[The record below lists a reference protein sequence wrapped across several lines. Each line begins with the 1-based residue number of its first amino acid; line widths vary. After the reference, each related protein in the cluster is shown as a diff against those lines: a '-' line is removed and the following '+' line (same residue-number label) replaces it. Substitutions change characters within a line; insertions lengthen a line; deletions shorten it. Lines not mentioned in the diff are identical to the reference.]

1 MFKEF
6 GVTKEGIQTHLY
18 TLSNSKGMRVD
29 VSDYGATVVS
39 ILTEDKNGELVD
51 VSLGY
56 DNVTDYENNTCYF
69 GAIIGRNANRIAF
82 GQCMIDGVTY
92 QMNQNHHEN
101 NLHSGDRGFDVV
113 VWDAQF
119 DENEPGKIKFHYI
132 SKDMEQNLPGNFDV
146 TVTYKLLEDNTLSI
160 VYDAETDKTTLANMT
175 THIYYN
181 LNGHDNGNIGGHEL
195 MIPASLYTPMVDE
208 KAIPTGVN
216 KDVTDT
222 PFDFRSYKRIQMDVD
237 DSTNKQIKFAN
248 GYDHNFMIDV
258 PAGKLRTVA
267 KAIGDLSG
275 IVLEIESDCEAIQ
288 FYSGNGI
295 GEHIAK
301 GGAEYG
307 SRQGFALEPQYVP
320 NGINVRDW
328 SSPLLRPGEKYHSET
343 KLHFSVQQ

>member
-1 MFKEF
+1 
-6 GVTKEGIQTHLY
+6 
-18 TLSNSKGMRVD
+18 
-29 VSDYGATVVS
+29 
-39 ILTEDKNGELVD
+39 
-51 VSLGY
+51 
-56 DNVTDYENNTCYF
+56 
-69 GAIIGRNANRIAF
+69 
-82 GQCMIDGVTY
+82 MIDGVTY

-195 MIPASLYTPMVDE
+195 MIPASLYTPMIDE

-222 PFDFRSYKRIQMDVD
+222 PFDFFI
-237 DSTNKQIKFAN
+237 NKSLLFCASCYYIS
-248 GYDHNFMIDV
+248 
-258 PAGKLRTVA
+258 
-267 KAIGDLSG
+267 DLL
-275 IVLEIESDCEAIQ
+275 IVLELKKKRRYNLRKVKII
-288 FYSGNGI
+288 Y
-295 GEHIAK
+295 AK
-301 GGAEYG
+301 
-307 SRQGFALEPQYVP
+307 L
-320 NGINVRDW
+320 
-328 SSPLLRPGEKYHSET
+328 K
-343 KLHFSVQQ
+343 